1 MTPAAFRKAALSLSG
16 AVEGAHM
23 GHADFRAN
31 GRIFATLGYPERDHA
46 MVKVSP
52 DEQDILVEGAPE
64 TFTPVP
70 GGWGKGGA
78 TRVLLKAAD
87 PKAVKS
93 GLSLAHAAVLAKKP
107 ARPRKAS

>member
-1 MTPAAFRKAALSLSG
+1 MTPAAFRKAALSLPG

-31 GRIFATLGYPERDHA
+31 GRIFATLGYPQIDHA
-46 MVKVSP
+46 MVKLSP
-52 DEQDILVEGAPE
+52 DEQDILVAGAPE

-78 TRVLLKAAD
+78 TRVLLARAD
-87 PKAVKS
+87 PGAVRS
-93 GLSLAHAAVLAKKP
+93 GLKLAHDGVMAKKP
-107 ARPRKAS
+107 ARPRKTS